1 MATTS
6 DIINK
11 AENAANFILNPLCS
25 YMWKELHEFKGYR
38 PMLLGH
44 RVWDFTAQNR
54 HRALNTLGKTVR
66 GVHNLRGL

>member
-1 MATTS
+1 MATAR

-25 YMWKELHEFKGYR
+25 YMWEELHEFKGYR

-44 RVWDFTAQNR
+44 RVWDFMA
-54 HRALNTLGKTVR
+54 
-66 GVHNLRGL
+66 